1 VKKKIIAVVLG
12 LASSL
17 AVSIGVAL
25 LFVTLDH
32 HYGKPSG
39 DGLEEFNLLTKA
51 VASGAVIG
59 LICLL
64 FSTRYFYG
72 RLRSRVASLPNSP

>member
-1 VKKKIIAVVLG
+1 MAAVLG

-17 AVSIGVAL
+17 IVFVGTSL

-32 HYGKPSG
+32 RYGKPSG
-39 DGLEEFNLLTKA
+39 DGLEEFDFFIKA
-51 VASGAVIG
+51 IVAGAVIG

-72 RLRSRVASLPNSP
+72 RLRSGVASLPNSL